1 MRAPYTRYRI
11 DPVLRAMLELD
22 LRNPQHRAILTELEL
37 VNWKSR
43 FADVE
48 KRKLRRDFI
57 SGMRKVKVEK
67 HKRRRGMANSS
78 MTSNRLGNCLSNC
91 PRTLES

>member
-11 DPVLRAMLELD
+11 EPVLRAMLESD
-22 LRNPQHRAILTELEL
+22 LRNPQHRAILRELEL

-57 SGMRKVKVEK
+57 
-67 HKRRRGMANSS
+67 KRYAEG
-78 MTSNRLGNCLSNC
+78 
-91 PRTLES
+91 